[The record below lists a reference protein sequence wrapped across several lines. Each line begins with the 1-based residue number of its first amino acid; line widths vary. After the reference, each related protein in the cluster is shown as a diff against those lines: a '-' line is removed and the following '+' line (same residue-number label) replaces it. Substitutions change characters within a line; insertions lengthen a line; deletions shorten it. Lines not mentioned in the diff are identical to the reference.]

1 MKWLAGLLIL
11 LGCGTISVAQEESLS
26 LDQMVEAGQQWV
38 QENVDDDVLNS
49 LPEVDH
55 QKVLEVLNALED
67 KLRGGQVL
75 DLASLKEPAESIL
88 PILDRYEET
97 APYAAWLRTR
107 LDYLEAASDLKK
119 TAPPVVVEPG
129 KPPKPLPNPT
139 VEAQNK
145 EWSKIVSQRAAP
157 KGAELLAAR
166 LKPIFTAQNV
176 PPELVWVAEVES
188 SFNPAARSPS
198 GAVGLY
204 QLMPATA
211 RNLGL
216 SLRPRDG
223 RTDPENSARAA
234 AKYFNYLYGKFKDW
248 PLALAAY
255 NVGEGNV
262 QKLLTRNKAKSF
274 QEIATKLPAETQ
286 MYIPKINAILQKR
299 EGMSL
304 AKLPPSRSLR

>member
-55 QKVLEVLNALED
+55 QKVLEVLNALEE

-97 APYAAWLRTR
+97 SPYAAWLRAR

-119 TAPPVVVEPG
+119 ITPPVVVEPG
-129 KPPKPLPNPT
+129 KPAKPLPNPT

-145 EWSKIVSQRAAP
+145 EWSKIVSQRTAP
-157 KGAELLAAR
+157 KGGELLATR
-166 LKPIFTAQNV
+166 LKPIFAAQKV
-176 PPELVWVAEVES
+176 PTELVWVAEVES
-188 SFNPAARSPS
+188 GFNPTAKSPS

-204 QLMPATA
+204 QLMPTTA

-216 SLRPRDG
+216 SLRPRDA
-223 RTDPENSARAA
+223 RTDPEASARAA
-234 AKYFNYLYGKFKDW
+234 AKYFNYLHGKFKDW

-262 QKLLTRNKAKSF
+262 QKLLTRYKAKSF

-286 MYIPKINAILQKR
+286 MYVPKINATIQKR
-299 EGMSL
+299 EGVSL
-304 AKLPPSRSLR
+304 AQLQSPQSVR